1 MDALL
6 VAIVVWLSSNFNL
19 PATSDLPRVQFTS
32 ASKMS
37 SLLYTGIA
45 EQEQAEIVSSQS
57 QSDVMSLYSNQSK
70 TIYLLDG
77 WSGRTPAELS
87 ILVHEMVHHLQAVG
101 QLKFACPQE
110 REELAY
116 KAQEQWLGLF
126 GGHNLMRDF
135 QLDPFTILVKS
146 KCL

>member
-57 QSDVMSLYSNQSK
+57 QSDVISLYSNQSK

-77 WSGRTPAELS
+77 WSGR
-87 ILVHEMVHHLQAVG
+87 
-101 QLKFACPQE
+101 
-110 REELAY
+110 
-116 KAQEQWLGLF
+116 
-126 GGHNLMRDF
+126 
-135 QLDPFTILVKS
+135 KS
-146 KCL
+146 SAPSTGWASPV